1 MVTIFIIT
9 MVMQVIVNLAYW
21 NNITPIKVAAMQN
34 FVLVGSKKAKGE
46 IIILNVSVTK
56 GLTVQL
62 I

>member
-9 MVMQVIVNLAYW
+9 MVMNTINLPQ
-21 NNITPIKVAAMQN
+21 NNKTPIIIAAMQN
-34 FVLVGSKKAKGE
+34 FLEVGNKKAKGDFM
-46 IIILNVSVTK
+46 ILNVSVTK

>member
-9 MVMQVIVNLAYW
+9 MVMVIVNLSYW
-21 NNITPIKVAAMQN
+21 NNPTPIKVAAMQN
-34 FVLVGSKKAKGE
+34 FLLVGSKKAKGD

>member
-9 MVMQVIVNLAYW
+9 MVMKAINLPQYKK
-21 NNITPIKVAAMQN
+21 TPIIIAAMQN
-34 FVLVGSKKAKGE
+34 FLELGKEKAHGD
-46 IIILNVSVTK
+46 IMILNVSVTK

>member
-9 MVMQVIVNLAYW
+9 MVMKAINLAQHKK
-21 NNITPIKVAAMQN
+21 TPMGIAAMQN
-34 FVLVGSKKAKGE
+34 FLEVGNKKAKGDFM
-46 IIILNVSVTK
+46 ILNVSVTK

>member
-9 MVMQVIVNLAYW
+9 MVMVIVNLSYW
-21 NNITPIKVAAMQN
+21 NNPTPIKVAAMQN

>member
-9 MVMQVIVNLAYW
+9 MVIKAITLNQDKKTLMGIAAAQ
-21 NNITPIKVAAMQN
+21 NIFIRTPTKTKGN
-34 FVLVGSKKAKGE
+34 F
-46 IIILNVSVTK
+46 IHLNVSVTK

>member
-9 MVMQVIVNLAYW
+9 MVMKDINLAYW

-34 FVLVGSKKAKGE
+34 FLLVGSKKAKGD